1 MDFKDWRKA
10 AHKPIEEAL
19 RQETQQAGKLRGRKF
34 QDYIEEQIQEAM
46 ARGEF
51 ANLPGTGKPLN
62 LDDDPYAG
70 DKASAY
76 RLLKNE
82 GYAPPEIELLKEIRH
97 ESERIEQKLGRL
109 CNQGK
114 ALRARRVPSFE
125 SEKRAYNAAIEK
137 AAAEYEQTLRTLNR
151 KILTFNLTVPLS
163 MHLPLF
169 EVEKLVQQFRESC
182 PLLA

>member
-10 AHKPIEEAL
+10 ANDKAIEEA
-19 RQETQQAGKLRGRKF
+19 QQAGKRRGRNF
-34 QDYIEEQIQEAM
+34 QDYIEEQIQEAI

-70 DKASAY
+70 DKSSAY
-76 RLLKNE
+76 SLLKNE

-97 ESERIEQKLGRL
+97 ETERMEQRLARL
-109 CNQGK
+109 CSQGK
-114 ALRARRVPSFE
+114 SMRTRRVPPFE
-125 SEKRAYNAAIEK
+125 SERRAYNAAIEK
-137 AAAEYEQTLRTLNR
+137 AAAEYDQKLRSLNR

-163 MHLPLF
+163 MHLPLL
-169 EVEKLVQQFRESC
+169 EVEKLVQQFRASC
-182 PLLA
+182 PPLA